1 MRRRLPAV
9 ASRTRCAIRDCSVQ
23 ISMKP
28 GDACWENSPP
38 DSANVASCA
47 S

>member
-1 MRRRLPAV
+1 MRGPYPRSEL
-9 ASRTRCAIRDCSVQ
+9 RTRQAIRDCSDQ

-28 GDACWENSPP
+28 GEASWENSPP
-38 DSANVASCA
+38 DSENVASCA

>member
-1 MRRRLPAV
+1 M
-9 ASRTRCAIRDCSVQ
+9 RDCSDQ
-23 ISMKP
+23 SSMNP
-28 GDACWENSPP
+28 GEACWENSPP

>member
-1 MRRRLPAV
+1 M
-9 ASRTRCAIRDCSVQ
+9 RDCSDQ
-23 ISMKP
+23 SSMKP

>member
-1 MRRRLPAV
+1 MLGGYPSPRARR
-9 ASRTRCAIRDCSVQ
+9 AIRDCSDQ

-28 GDACWENSPP
+28 GDADCENSPP
-38 DSANVASCA
+38 DSANVASCM

>member
-1 MRRRLPAV
+1 M
-9 ASRTRCAIRDCSVQ
+9 RDCSDQ

-28 GDACWENSPP
+28 GDACCENRPP
-38 DSANVASCA
+38 DCAKDASDA